1 MIHIEN
7 LVKRY
12 GDLIALDHLNLD
24 IKEGEIFGLL
34 GPNGAG
40 KSTII
45 KCIAG
50 LLRFQ
55 GSITLDGLDNKSL
68 EAKRLLGYIPEMPAV
83 YDLLTVEEHLEFIR
97 RAYRMSDDG
106 YGQALLERFELW
118 DKKDKLGKA
127 RNKGCYQNRLKH
139 SAAAVSL
146 LKGRT
151 DNQEKQHIVYVMFIA
166 CMAQNMG
173 KKPQICKRIGK

>member
-1 MIHIEN
+1 MLFHKN
-7 LVKRY
+7 K
-12 GDLIALDHLNLD
+12 
-24 IKEGEIFGLL
+24 IFVFFHNILSS
-34 GPNGAG
+34 P
-40 KSTII
+40 STPGHH
-45 KCIAG
+45 K
-50 LLRFQ
+50 
-55 GSITLDGLDNKSL
+55 TK
-68 EAKRLLGYIPEMPAV
+68 
-83 YDLLTVEEHLEFIR
+83 R
-97 RAYRMSDDG
+97 RAAESAQNVGELRYVVSYEYGIKYLASYIEDKHQNKGYRYRSAFISRKG
-106 YGQALLERFELW
+106 RHYYHHKYHPAGAEERGARE
-118 DKKDKLGKA
+118 KDKLGKA